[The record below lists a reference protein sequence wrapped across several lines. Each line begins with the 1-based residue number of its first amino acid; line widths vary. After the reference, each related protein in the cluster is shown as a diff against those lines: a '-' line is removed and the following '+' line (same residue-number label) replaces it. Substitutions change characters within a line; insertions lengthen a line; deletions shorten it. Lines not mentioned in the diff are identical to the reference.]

1 MSPFLSALFAKL
13 LPASVVGKVAAGA
26 VAVAA
31 VTGGGVATLEATSSP
46 DTVTVGDETT
56 LPAPDETAAE
66 PTGEETTAPVP
77 SDDETVVAPVEEPVV
92 AEPAPDVPEAEPV
105 EESTHPANH
114 GREVSEAAHASY
126 ESGREH
132 GQAVSEVARGGHGPQ
147 DGDDDGGS
155 RGPGNSGGHGH
166 P

>member
-13 LPASVVGKVAAGA
+13 LPASVVGKVAAVA

-46 DTVTVGDETT
+46 VTTTVGDETT

-66 PTGEETTAPVP
+66 PTGDETTAPVP
-77 SDDETVVAPVEEPVV
+77 SDDEADVAPVEEPVV
-92 AEPAPDVPEAEPV
+92 AEPVPDVPEVEAP
-105 EESTHPANH
+105 EESAHPDNH
-114 GREVSEAAHASY
+114 GAAVSEAAHESY

-132 GQAVSEVARGGHGPQ
+132 GQAVSEVARGGHGAQ
-147 DGDDDGGS
+147 DGDDDGG
-155 RGPGNSGGHGH
+155 PGNSGAHGH
-166 P
+166 H